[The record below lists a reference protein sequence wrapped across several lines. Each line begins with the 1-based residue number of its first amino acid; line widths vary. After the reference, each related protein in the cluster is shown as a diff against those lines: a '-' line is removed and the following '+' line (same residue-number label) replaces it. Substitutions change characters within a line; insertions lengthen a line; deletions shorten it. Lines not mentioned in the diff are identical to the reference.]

1 MNISELCIRRP
12 VLAIVMNLIIV
23 LFGIIGYTRLGVREY
38 PAIDPPTVNV
48 RTNYAGANAE
58 IIENQIT
65 EPLEKSI
72 NGIPGIRTISST
84 SAVGNSNIT
93 VEFDLSTD
101 LESAT
106 NDVRD
111 KVSQSIRNLPQDIDA
126 PPVVNKSDANSD
138 FIIILAI
145 QSPSKG
151 LLELSD
157 YAENVLQNRF
167 QTIPEVSAVNI
178 IGQKRPSMRIWMD
191 LDKMN
196 AQHIAFTDIS
206 NALSRENI
214 EMPSGKIYG
223 NKTELTI
230 KALGRMSSEED
241 FRNMILRADDQGI
254 TRLSDVARVEIGP
267 ENLEQTWRM
276 NGVSAVGLAIV
287 PQPGANYVNIAN
299 EFDRRLKEITDSEQS
314 GDIIFTKLIDNTI
327 NIKKSLKE
335 VKETLIIALCLVILV
350 IFFFFR
356 NWAVA
361 IRPLIDIPIS
371 LIATFSIMYFAGFS
385 INILTLLGIVLAT
398 GLVVDDGIVVTENI
412 FKKMESGMSKR
423 QAAIEGS
430 KEIIFV
436 VLSTSLTLAVVFLPV
451 LFLEGFVGSLFREF
465 AIVVSS
471 ATLISAFVSLT
482 ITPVLNVYL
491 GGNSHGWFYN
501 KTEPF
506 FKSFENG
513 YRNLL
518 SAFIKVKWIAWV
530 LILACGISIYYLMTT
545 LQSELAPLED
555 KSTFRITMTGQ
566 EGASFDFMRKIAN
579 NLETFMMDSIPHRTF
594 SFFSVPG
601 FMSTGVNSGMGR
613 VGLTPPDERELEQ
626 SEIVKNLNKKLNRFN
641 DVRLFAIEEQTISVG
656 LAGRG
661 SLPVQFVVQ
670 NLDFEKLKTGVTEIV
685 EQARADKTFQ
695 NVDINL
701 KFNKPEEEITIDRL
715 KARELGLSISDIANT
730 IQSAFSGRRLDY
742 YIHEGRQ
749 YQVIGQVDLKD
760 RQDPSDITKLYVRNN
775 RGENIPLSSVVET
788 RSSANPPTLYH
799 FNRYKSATISASL
812 AEGKTIGD
820 GIKVMRSIAAE
831 KLDESYQTSL
841 SGPSRDFE
849 ESSSNTL
856 FAFLLALLLI
866 YLVLSAQFESF
877 KDPIIIMIT
886 VPLALTG
893 ALGSLYF
900 FGHTLNIF
908 SQIGM
913 ITLIGLVTKNG
924 IMIVE
929 FANKKRVKGM
939 SKLQATIDGA
949 TERLRPILM
958 TSLAT
963 ALGALPIALSFGS
976 ASTSRIPLGI
986 VIVGGVCFS
995 LVLTLFVI
1003 PAIYLFLSG
1012 KHVKNI
1018 DENAN

>member
-196 AQHIAFTDIS
+196 AQNIAFTDIS
-206 NALSRENI
+206 NALSKENI

-230 KALGRMSSEED
+230 KALGRMSTEED
-241 FRNMILRADDQGI
+241 FRNMILRADGQGI

-299 EFDRRLKEITDSEQS
+299 EFDRRLKEITDSDQS

-506 FKSFENG
+506 FRSFENG

-518 SAFIKVKWIAWV
+518 RAFIKVKWIAWV
-530 LILACGISIYYLMTT
+530 LILACGVSIYYLMNT

-555 KSTFRITMTGQ
+555 KSTFRITMSGQ

-613 VGLTPPDERELEQ
+613 VGLTPPDEREIKQ
-626 SEIVKNLNKKLNRFN
+626 SDIVKNLNKKLGRFN

-656 LAGRG
+656 LASRG